1 MIKNLNNDARRELA
15 MVLEECKESIEYEI
29 DRARYAVGSSW
40 RDRYDNADAYIFRQ
54 LSESC
59 DNANPYNQ
67 SLQSLIDE
75 LLGNVG
81 DDRMEPI
88 AEFGEEWED
97 E

>member
-15 MVLEECKESIEYEI
+15 NVLEECKESIEYEI
-29 DRARYAVGSSW
+29 DRARHAIAKNW
-40 RDRYDNADAYIFRQ
+40 RARYDNADAYIFRQ
-54 LSESC
+54 LKESC

-75 LLGNVG
+75 LGGYLG

-88 AEFGEEWED
+88 EEFGEEWED